1 MLYHHHIALKKK
13 VALWSPFTKGC
24 FLTTK
29 IFEIGQVVLKKK
41 IFKCYQVVS
50 FLLLFIWTNLNSFSQ
65 GCFEPNLIEIGHVV
79 IEKMMTMLI
88 FLQTGNRQSEK
99 LNWAFSFGELNIT
112 EKTFNIVAR
121 YRSPCS
127 KVVRAKIRLTFCSLW
142 YHHASFKQASFD
154 INIRYIHSDI

>member
-1 MLYHHHIALKKK
+1 MLYHHHIPLKKK

-29 IFEIGQVVLKKK
+29 IFEIGQVVLEKK

-50 FLLLFIWTNLNSFSQ
+50 FLLLFIWTNLNPFSQ
-65 GCFEPNLIEIGHVV
+65 GCFDPSLFEIGPVV
-79 IEKMMTMLI
+79 IELMMTMLN

-112 EKTFNIVAR
+112 EKIQLLT
-121 YRSPCS
+121 SPCS

-142 YHHASFKQASFD
+142 YHHASKILLS
-154 INIRYIHSDI
+154 RM